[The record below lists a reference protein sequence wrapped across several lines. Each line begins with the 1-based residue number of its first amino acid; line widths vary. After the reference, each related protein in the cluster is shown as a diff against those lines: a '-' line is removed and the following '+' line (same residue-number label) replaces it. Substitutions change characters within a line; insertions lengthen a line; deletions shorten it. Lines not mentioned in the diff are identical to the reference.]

1 MALTLEEKKINA
13 LAQGVVN
20 TAETLFRSLSPS
32 IAHAVAATLSLSA
45 RFGIESQAPGTDIK
59 DLWLMDCAKCWD
71 DQLEK
76 FAAQRVQHD
85 AMAEQLKAA
94 MGSALP
100 EGATVSVAQLV
111 ADPTAG
117 ETTPAEVVA
126 QPDGS
131 LAVES
136 VQPVDPLAG
145 PAPQA

>member
-59 DLWLMDCAKCWD
+59 DCAKCWD